1 MLSICI
7 RKKTN
12 ESVPRKKKKINLED
26 KYISEKQITIS
37 MKDKK
42 QK

>member
-12 ESVPRKKKKINLED
+12 ESVPRKKRRP
-26 KYISEKQITIS
+26 ISKTNTY
-37 MKDKK
+37 
-42 QK
+42 QKNRSQ